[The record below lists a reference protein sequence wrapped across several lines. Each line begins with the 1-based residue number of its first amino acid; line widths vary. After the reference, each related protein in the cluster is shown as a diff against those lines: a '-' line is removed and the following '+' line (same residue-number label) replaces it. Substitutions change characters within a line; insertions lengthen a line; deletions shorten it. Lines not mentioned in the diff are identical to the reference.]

1 MLNLALS
8 VIFSTLIFIIFKLFD
23 RYKIQTLYAIITNYL
38 VACIVGLLLYQNPNA
53 IFTIPKKPWFLG
65 TLALGLLFIVVFNLM
80 ATTAQKVGVSV
91 ASVATKMSFVIPV
104 IVGLA
109 LYNEQSGF
117 LKITGILLAMAAV
130 YFTSKKDSN
139 ISFNP
144 KVLILPILVF
154 LGSGII
160 DATLHYMQ
168 KNYVAPEEFSLFS
181 STVFGSAAAI
191 GILFILFKATKKPLQ
206 INVKNIA
213 GGIVLGIPNFFSIY
227 FLLKALD
234 SPNLNSASIFTINNV
249 AIVLFSTVLGI
260 LLFKEKITAKNW
272 LGIALAILSITLV
285 AIG

>member
-117 LKITGILLAMAAV
+117 LKMAGILLAMAAV

-206 INVKNIA
+206 INVKNIT

>member
-38 VACIVGLLLYQNPNA
+38 VACIVGLLLYQDPNA
-53 IFTIPKKPWFLG
+53 IYTIPKKPWFLG

-117 LKITGILLAMAAV
+117 LKIAGILLAMAAV